1 MGCKLDVMILVDI
14 GYKINSHIYIYVYVY
29 VCVYVYIYIRICKT
43 CLKCNRS
50 ASSQSDRT
58 SRPIITISLISSP
71 HDLPVHSSSS
81 TIHYSF
87 PRIHN
92 HVRNLYMSLGFKRRI
107 PYQDSQV
114 MKPSIFVQKTTHCGF
129 SPSGT
134 FPRPSLAAPVILWQ
148 VGKFHRTISSSFLEW
163 PMYKVPKTFHK
174 GNDLELSERCPFYF
188 GVGMFLSIASAR
200 GCSV

>member
-1 MGCKLDVMILVDI
+1 MQVGCDDLG
-14 GYKINSHIYIYVYVY
+14 GYWIQNQFTYIYICICIC
-29 VCVYVYIYIRICKT
+29 VCICIYIYIRICKT

-92 HVRNLYMSLGFKRRI
+92 HVRDLYMSLGFKRRI
-107 PYQDSQV
+107 PYQDS
-114 MKPSIFVQKTTHCGF
+114 PGDE
-129 SPSGT
+129 T
-134 FPRPSLAAPVILWQ
+134 FHFRAKNNSLRVLA
-148 VGKFHRTISSSFLEW
+148 FRHISS
-163 PMYKVPKTFHK
+163 TFTCRTCH
-174 GNDLELSERCPFYF
+174 
-188 GVGMFLSIASAR
+188 
-200 GCSV
+200 SVTSW